1 MAQQTLV
8 RATSALKTGQVST
21 MPEIVQLVHTLS
33 RKSDDISVQEL
44 AELVKKDAGVLA
56 KVIMVAN
63 GFGYNPNGIRVE
75 SAMQAIQVI
84 GFERVRTL
92 AMSLLLVEQTNRGRS
107 PDEQREAAAHAL
119 CSGFIAQSV
128 AEAQGTVPREHAY
141 VCAALR
147 HFGRIVM
154 SSFMTEEYRRARGL
168 TDVIPEDTA
177 FREIFGLTPL
187 ELGHD
192 LLRAEQLP
200 EEILSALRDCNPES
214 IAASSITPEQRM
226 LVLAD
231 FSTQLCELIFADGLD
246 VPTFKERSSALA
258 ARFAHLM
265 PDIEAQI
272 PTFITYVEV
281 QFSRLKHGLGI
292 RSLPLKCVERLK
304 DRVAKRNPRD
314 ARSVQ
319 TAPPFAVGKTNA
331 PFPAPIA
338 IPPFASLAPAS
349 TVPAALPPP
358 PKPTVSSE
366 RLHAGLAHLIALAA
380 QPGTSPDV
388 IYRSVIDI
396 VAEAFAAP
404 EVFLLLQPVGLGTF
418 HLTHGLGRNWRTFQS
433 FATVTPGERTTFG
446 LCLSRRENILIHD
459 ARDASIGPYV
469 PGWLRDAP
477 HLQAYVLLPIV
488 HADKPTGVILAGWAT
503 KRKIVIAPDQVPLL
517 RDLLAIA
524 GKKHA
529 SPDTVGARPPA
540 SRETLN

>member
-1 MAQQTLV
+1 
-8 RATSALKTGQVST
+8 

-33 RKSDDISVQEL
+33 RKSMDISVYEL

-75 SAMQAIQVI
+75 SAMEAIQVI

-128 AEAQGTVPREHAY
+128 AEAQGTVPSEHAY

-154 SSFMTEEYRRARGL
+154 TSFMTEEYRRARGL
-168 TDVIPEDTA
+168 TDVLPEDTA

-187 ELGHD
+187 ELGHE

-200 EEILSALRDCNPES
+200 EEILSALRACNPES
-214 IAASSITPEQRM
+214 IAASSVTPEQRM
-226 LVLAD
+226 LVTAD
-231 FSTQLCELIFADGLD
+231 FSTQLCELLFKEGLD
-246 VPTFKERSSALA
+246 AATFAEQASTLA
-258 ARFAHLM
+258 GRFAHLM
-265 PDIEAQI
+265 PDIETQI
-272 PTFITYVEV
+272 PAFVTNVEI

-304 DRVAKRNPRD
+304 DRVAKRNPRGSM
-314 ARSVQ
+314 ATQ

-331 PFPAPIA
+331 PFSAPLTA
-338 IPPFASLAPAS
+338 PPFASLAP
-349 TVPAALPPP
+349 PAVVTSPPP
-358 PKPTVSSE
+358 PKPTVSSD
-366 RLHAGLAHLIALAA
+366 RLHAGLAQLIALAS
-380 QPGTSPDV
+380 QPGTPADV
-388 IYRSVIDI
+388 INRSVIDI
-396 VAEAFAAP
+396 IGEAFAAP
-404 EVFLLLQPVGLGTF
+404 EVFLLLRPAGLGTL
-418 HLTHGLGRNWRTFQS
+418 HITHGLGQNWRSFQS

-446 LCLSRRENILIHD
+446 LCLSRRENLLIHD

-477 HLQAYVLLPIV
+477 HLQAYVLLPLI
-488 HADKPTGVILAGWAT
+488 HADKPTGVILAGWAM
-503 KRKIVIAPDQVPLL
+503 KRKIVIAPDQVQLL
-517 RDLLAIA
+517 RDLVVIV
-524 GKKHA
+524 GKKH
-529 SPDTVGARPPA
+529 SGA
-540 SRETLN
+540 